1 MTESR
6 DAGEAIQLTGQSGQP
21 YSGRIYAVKNG
32 SSAPPGKAIALLSN
46 SLRTTYGWEHRVNSI
61 YNTDDPTRE
70 VVHFQSRND
79 VSHLILL
86 PYDNNGNGP
95 TDKVDDLIRK
105 YLHL

>member
-46 SLRTTYGWEHRVNSI
+46 SLRTSYGWEHRINSI
-61 YNTDDPTRE
+61 YNT
-70 VVHFQSRND
+70 
-79 VSHLILL
+79 
-86 PYDNNGNGP
+86 
-95 TDKVDDLIRK
+95 
-105 YLHL
+105 